1 MTLTERDKKMLI
13 ALGVIAA
20 LAAVYL
26 FLFVLP
32 GGDGGEVAEPTPT
45 GSVTPTASPTAT
57 ETPRPTSPPIDL
69 VGDRDPFSIPPGLSP
84 SPTGGGV
91 SPTSTTTPTT
101 TASPTTTTSPTS
113 PPPTSPPP
121 TSPPPTSP
129 PPTSPPPTSPP
140 PDGEPDDHIL
150 IGGHD
155 VRLLDVFKGGKRV
168 QVEVDGQV
176 YTVEEGATFDDTFR
190 LVRIMDGSCARF
202 LFGDQS
208 FELCAQQ
215 RK

>member
-1 MTLTERDKKMLI
+1 MALTDRDKKMLMI
-13 ALGVIAA
+13 LGGV
-20 LAAVYL
+20 AVVAVLYL
-26 FLFVLP
+26 FFFVLP

-45 GSVTPTASPTAT
+45 GSATPTAPPTAT

-121 TSPPPTSP
+121 TSPPP
-129 PPTSPPPTSPP
+129 
-140 PDGEPDDHIL
+140 DGEPDDHIL

-155 VRLLDVFKGGKRV
+155 VRLLDVFKGGKRA
-168 QVEVDGQV
+168 QVEVDGRV

-190 LVRIMDGSCARF
+190 LVRIMDGRCARF

-208 FELCAQQ
+208 FELCAK
-215 RK
+215 RRT

>member
-1 MTLTERDKKMLI
+1 MALTDRDKKMLMILGGI
-13 ALGVIAA
+13 AVV
-20 LAAVYL
+20 AVLYL
-26 FLFVLP
+26 FFFVLP

-45 GSVTPTASPTAT
+45 GSATPTASPTAT

-69 VGDRDPFSIPPGLSP
+69 VGDRDPFSIPPVLSP

-91 SPTSTTTPTT
+91 SPTSTSTV
-101 TASPTTTTSPTS
+101 SPTSPTSPPTSPTS

-129 PPTSPPPTSPP
+129 PPTSPPPPP
-140 PDGEPDDHIL
+140 EEPDDHIL

-155 VRLLDVFKGGKRV
+155 VRLLDVFKNGKRV
-168 QVEVDGQV
+168 QVEVDGRV
-176 YTVEEGATFDDTFR
+176 YTVEEGATFDDNFK
-190 LVRIMDGSCARF
+190 LVKILDSRCARF

-208 FELCAQQ
+208 FELCSQQ
-215 RK
+215 KK

>member
-13 ALGVIAA
+13 TLGVVAA
-20 LAAVYL
+20 LAVIYL
-26 FLFVLP
+26 FFFVLR
-32 GGDGGEVAEPTPT
+32 GDGDTGETTEPLPTATATPTISPTP
-45 GSVTPTASPTAT
+45 T

-91 SPTSTTTPTT
+91 GPTATTTPPTGVTT
-101 TASPTTTTSPTS
+101 TPPITTPPITTAPPTT

-121 TSPPPTSP
+121 P
-129 PPTSPPPTSPP
+129 
-140 PDGEPDDHIL
+140 GKPDDQIT

-155 VRLLDVFKGGKRV
+155 VRLLNVFRHGNRV

-176 YTVEEGATFDDTFR
+176 YVVEEGAIFDDNFK
-190 LVRIMDGSCARF
+190 LVRILDNGCARF

-208 FELCAQQ
+208 FTLCPQH
-215 RK
+215 KK

>member
-1 MTLTERDKKMLI
+1 MALTDRDKKMLI

-26 FLFVLP
+26 FLVVLP
-32 GGDGGEVAEPTPT
+32 GGGGSDVEPPVVQPT
-45 GSVTPTASPTAT
+45 ESVTPTASPTST

-91 SPTSTTTPTT
+91 SPSGGTV
-101 TASPTTTTSPTS
+101 SPTSPTSPPPTSPTS

-129 PPTSPPPTSPP
+129 PPTSPPPPV
-140 PDGEPDDHIL
+140 EPDDHIL

-155 VRLLDVFKGGKRV
+155 VRLLDVFANGKRV
-168 QVEVDGQV
+168 QIEVDGRV
-176 YTVEEGATFDDTFR
+176 YTVEEGATFDDNFK
-190 LVRIMDGSCARF
+190 LVKILDHHCARF

-208 FELCAQQ
+208 FELCAQA
-215 RK
+215 KK